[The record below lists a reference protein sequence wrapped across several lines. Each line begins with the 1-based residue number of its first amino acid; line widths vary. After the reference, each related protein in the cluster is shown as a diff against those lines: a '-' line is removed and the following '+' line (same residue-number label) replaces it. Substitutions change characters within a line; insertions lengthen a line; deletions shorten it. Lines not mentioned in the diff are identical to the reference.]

1 MPSTGRP
8 IADPAQELG
17 TPRLGSTPRRGK
29 KAGRKTPGQ
38 RRRPWKKKKKS
49 ARERK
54 NRGEGEIGL
63 PKDLCANL
71 ENCRDLLVK

>member
-1 MPSTGRP
+1 V
-8 IADPAQELG
+8 
-17 TPRLGSTPRRGK
+17 GK
-29 KAGRKTPGQ
+29 RKGQ
-38 RRRPWKKKKKS
+38 IEEEQ
-49 ARERK
+49 RETK